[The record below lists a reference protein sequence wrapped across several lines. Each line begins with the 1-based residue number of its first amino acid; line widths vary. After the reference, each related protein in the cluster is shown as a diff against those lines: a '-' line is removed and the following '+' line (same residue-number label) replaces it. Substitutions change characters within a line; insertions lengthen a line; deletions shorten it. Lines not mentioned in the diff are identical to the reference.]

1 MVNFTIVLRQKKKN
15 RFGRKKKKTGRKIYY
30 FLPVILIMVTAIVAS
45 FFIGDGKTKTEK
57 EYDADSIEVF
67 KKTDDYSVYY
77 MPIVVNEFY
86 SYEQGQGLENEMLV
100 KLAVWSIIL
109 NEDTSEYEAFEGK
122 LVIDAQEVAARV
134 KTLFSKKVSF
144 ENTSAKGENYEIEY
158 DETTDNYIVPV
169 LGFSPEYSGVL
180 ESVTVQNGKT
190 VLRVGCLKSE
200 SFKQDSSGNT
210 VLPEAEKTI
219 VLVLHRQNGELYI
232 DEISEE

>member
-1 MVNFTIVLRQKKKN
+1 MVNFTIVLHKK
-15 RFGRKKKKTGRKIYY
+15 RKKRFTRKNKTGRKIRY
-30 FLPVILIMVTAIVAS
+30 FLPVILIVASSVAAS
-45 FFIGDGKTKTEK
+45 FFVGDTQVKTEK
-57 EYDADSIEVF
+57 EYEADGIEVF

-86 SYEQGQGLENEMLV
+86 SYKQGQSLENETLV

-144 ENTSAKGENYEIEY
+144 ENTSAKGENYKIEY
-158 DETTDNYIVPV
+158 DKATDNYIVPV

-200 SFKQDSSGNT
+200 NFKQDSSGNT
-210 VLPEAEKTI
+210 VLPEAEKTVVI
-219 VLVLHRQNGELYI
+219 VLPRQNGELYI